1 MFNADFS
8 SEISLR
14 LVSNEKKRKM
24 VKKEKREKGKK
35 EKREKGKKKER
46 PRRKKRIA
54 CCDLGLVDNNHD
66 KWSQEILS
74 RVYFNFK
81 YSRIN

>member
-1 MFNADFS
+1 MFSADFS

-24 VKKEKREKGKK
+24 VKKEKREKG
-35 EKREKGKKKER
+35 EKKER